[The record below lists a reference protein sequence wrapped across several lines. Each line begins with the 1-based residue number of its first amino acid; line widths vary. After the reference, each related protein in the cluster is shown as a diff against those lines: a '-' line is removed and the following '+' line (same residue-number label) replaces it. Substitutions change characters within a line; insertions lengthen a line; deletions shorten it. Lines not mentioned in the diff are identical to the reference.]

1 MPALPSAQ
9 QPWQS
14 ISPQLSHAM
23 PERGR
28 PTQHASQR
36 NLPQDVQIPAPTR
49 LWQASHVRSGLS
61 SIACR
66 ALACAM
72 RWFWLSS
79 RWVDAGMMAI
89 RFLAPSSAGAPATGV
104 AGPPAGPAAAA
115 PGGVAPAAAPPSSSP
130 SSLKSVR
137 HASSRPPWC
146 CGGRTGESVPLA
158 PARPTGLRQ
167 HSLAPAASGPGR
179 PAGAAASVSL
189 GLGGGDASRSR
200 R

>member
-23 PERGR
+23 PELGR

-89 RFLAPSSAGAPATGV
+89 RDEREYVVHEDFMKA
-104 AGPPAGPAAAA
+104 
-115 PGGVAPAAAPPSSSP
+115 
-130 SSLKSVR
+130 VR
-137 HASSRPPWC
+137 KMMEQKKLETKLDYQKP
-146 CGGRTGESVPLA
+146 
-158 PARPTGLRQ
+158 
-167 HSLAPAASGPGR
+167 
-179 PAGAAASVSL
+179 
-189 GLGGGDASRSR
+189 
-200 R
+200 